1 MKKIFQLVMV
11 ASVGLLAT
19 SCYNDVLP
27 AEPLPANVS
36 YQANIQSLF
45 NKNCIGCHKG
55 AANSGPDLTTGNSY
69 VSLTTVT
76 PNSAGKIYVTPGNA
90 DGSII
95 YQALTGNGAPQM
107 PPNGALSPSKLA
119 LVEKWINDGAANN

>member
-27 AEPLPANVS
+27 AEPTPANVS
-36 YQANIQSLF
+36 YKTNIQALF

-55 AANSGPDLTTGNSY
+55 AANTGPNLTDGNSY
-69 VSLTTVT
+69 VSLTTVNT
-76 PNSAGKIYVTPGNA
+76 EGEIYVTPGSA
-90 DGSII
+90 DGSIL

-107 PPNGALSPSKLA
+107 PPNGVLSKSKLA